1 MTEGGDRPRSVHCRF
16 NKGIARDDAVR
27 VAGTEPDQW
36 QTLSRFKLQ
45 GDPESCSHQDAGYA
59 KKEGENREDRAPL
72 LLVPSEPMSFS
83 QFFFLLQLLQ
93 LSLEAPV
100 VHSKDARATFLS
112 LRNHLQ
118 PPKSQQR
125 VQQWFF
131 TFAESKTP
139 LRLLTSKKKMLYTLL
154 SKNLRGGPTEWQGR
168 RCFE

>member
-1 MTEGGDRPRSVHCRF
+1 MITAVDKKEQGRELRSVV
-16 NKGIARDDAVR
+16 GGQGQIARDDAVR

-139 LRLLTSKKKMLYTLL
+139 LRLLTSKKKNVIH
-154 SKNLRGGPTEWQGR
+154 SSEQESQGR
-168 RCFE
+168 AN